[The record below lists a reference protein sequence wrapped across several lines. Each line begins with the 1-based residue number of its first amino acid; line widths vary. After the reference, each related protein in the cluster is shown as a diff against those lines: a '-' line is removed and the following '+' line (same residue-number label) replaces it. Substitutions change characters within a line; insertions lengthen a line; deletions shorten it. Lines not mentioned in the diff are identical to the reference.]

1 MSVNSTRRGMTT
13 IGALFSVTVA
23 AGLLGLALEFAL
35 LEHVRGQLQAGANAA
50 ALAGAMEL
58 IDEDVLYPGRL
69 ATPGPQAA
77 TDDVAAAQS
86 VALEYARANIAGG
99 VRMFTPLPTQE
110 PPPFVAG
117 WIAEPLDLGSPLLP
131 WRQGGAANALQVHAE
146 RSHRWGNPL
155 PLWIGPLL
163 GVAEGE
169 VLAIATACVDQR
181 VHGFRPV
188 QEGVIPVVP
197 LAALGWGAA
206 DAWTMQAA
214 APAQAG
220 VNDRFV
226 VNYATGQVVAG
237 ADGIPELVL
246 CTPKVSGGQEVLPGN
261 LGCLRLRASERPE
274 DFARQVQDG
283 LGPADLRELGGQLA
297 IPPGGSL
304 MVPRGEEFEVLLSDL
319 AVKVRGVRRAW
330 PLYRARHSDNS
341 GGELFELAGFAA
353 GCVVDAYIEDG
364 RWCLI
369 VQPAVLVSRT
379 ALVHPA
385 AGWNPWLGRLA
396 LVR

>member
-1 MSVNSTRRGMTT
+1 MAPNSTRRGMTT

-35 LEHVRGQLQAGANAA
+35 LEHVRGQLQAGTNAA

-69 ATPGPQAA
+69 AALGSQAA
-77 TDDVAAAQS
+77 ADDVAAAQS

-99 VRMFTPLPTQE
+99 ARMFTPLPSQD
-110 PPPFVAG
+110 PPPLVAG
-117 WIAEPLDLGSPLLP
+117 WIAEPLDLGSPLAP
-131 WRQGGAANALQVHAE
+131 WPQGGAANALQVHAE

-169 VLAIATACVDQR
+169 VQATATACVDQR

-188 QEGVIPVVP
+188 QECVIPVVP
-197 LAALGWGAA
+197 LAALGWGAD
-206 DAWTMQAA
+206 DAWTTQAA

-226 VNYATGQVVAG
+226 VNYTTGQVTAG
-237 ADGIPELVL
+237 SDGIPELVL
-246 CTPKVSGGQEVLPGN
+246 CTPKLSGGQEVLPGN
-261 LGCLRLRASERPE
+261 LGCLRLRASVSSQE
-274 DFARQVQDG
+274 FAKQVQDG
-283 LGPADLRELGGQLA
+283 LGPADLAELGGQLA

-304 MVPRGEEFEVLLSDL
+304 MVARGEEFEALLPDL
-319 AVKVRGVRRAW
+319 APHVRGVRRAW
-330 PLYRARHSDNS
+330 PLYRARHSV
-341 GGELFELAGFAA
+341 GGGDLFELAGFAA
-353 GCVVDAYIEDG
+353 ACVVDAYLEDG
-364 RWCLI
+364 RVCLV

-385 AGWNPWLGRLA
+385 AEWNPWLGRLA